1 MFQLRRPGRGITIL
15 IGLHAA
21 AFVSTYILGGL
32 VSPGTSLLE
41 LLALNPT
48 DVILRGRIWQPITAV
63 LFHAPG
69 DVFDMFSTALWLWF
83 LGSQVESMVG
93 TRKLF
98 ETYAWTA
105 AGSVAL
111 TMIVGLVGSII
122 GPSGGWTSLW
132 GPLHIGPTGAIL
144 GLVAYWVARMDRQVI
159 HFALLGPMQARTFGI
174 LLLAGVAL
182 ARFLVPDASLSMHL
196 GGIGMGYAIGTGRWP
211 PNRKKSRLVRKKK
224 QLEKELRRFEVIE
237 GGRSG
242 QPKDADDRPRG
253 WTGWNNGGPTV
264 H

>member
-15 IGLHAA
+15 IALHGA

-41 LLALNPT
+41 ILALNPS
-48 DVILRGRIWQPITAV
+48 DMILRGRIWQPVTAV

-69 DVFDMFSTALWLWF
+69 DVLDMFSSALWLLF
-83 LGSQVESMVG
+83 LGAQVESMLG
-93 TRKLF
+93 TRKLL
-98 ETYAWTA
+98 ETYAWAA

-111 TMIVGLVGSII
+111 TMVVGLVGSII
-122 GPSGGWTSLW
+122 GAGSGWAGLW
-132 GPLHIGPTGAIL
+132 GSVHIGPTGAIL
-144 GLVAYWVARMDRQVI
+144 GLVACWIARMDRQVI

-182 ARFLVPDASLSMHL
+182 ARFMVPDASLSMHL
-196 GGIGMGYAIGTGRWP
+196 GGLFMGYAIGKGRWP
-211 PNRKKSRLVRKKK
+211 PNRQKARLVRKKK

-242 QPKDADDRPRG
+242 QPKEADERPRG
-253 WTGWNNGGPTV
+253 WTGWNDGGPTV